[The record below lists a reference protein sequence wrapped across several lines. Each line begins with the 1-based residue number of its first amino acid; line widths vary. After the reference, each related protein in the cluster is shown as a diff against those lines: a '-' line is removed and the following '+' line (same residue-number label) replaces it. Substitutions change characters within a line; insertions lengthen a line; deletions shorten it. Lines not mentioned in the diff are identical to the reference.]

1 MSLTRDDKDMLAAEH
16 AMGLITGEEADQA
29 EQLLASD
36 EEYIELYARW
46 RERLSEI
53 DGTATRQPPGEALWN
68 RIASALPVAAKPQS
82 ARTPAASR
90 SQTLRLKDLWDSLGF
105 WRPAGLVAALAA
117 LVLATGLGLSV
128 REIGRQP
135 VLVAVLMTENNQ
147 PGAIVNVMADG
158 RAELVP
164 LSDIP
169 VPDGRTL
176 QIWTLW
182 DRVRGPVSVGLAQS
196 ARRLD
201 LELKAL
207 PRTTATQL
215 FEITLEPVGG
225 SPTGRPTG
233 PVLMK
238 GNATTAL

>member
-1 MSLTRDDKDMLAAEH
+1 MMTREDKDILAAEY
-16 AMGLITGEEADQA
+16 AMGLLAGEEAAQA
-29 EQLLASD
+29 EQLLADD
-36 EEYIELYARW
+36 EEFIAMHVRW

-53 DGTATRQPPGEALWN
+53 DATATKVTPDAALWT
-68 RIASALPVAAKPQS
+68 RIEAALPRAAKPQIAKMS
-82 ARTPAASR
+82 SPLPSPL
-90 SQTLRLKDLWDSLGF
+90 LRLKDLWDSLGF
-105 WRPAGLVAALAA
+105 WRPAGLVATMAA
-117 LVLATGLGLSV
+117 LVLAAGLGLSV
-128 REIGRQP
+128 REVGRQP

-147 PGAIVNVMADG
+147 PGAIVNVLADG

-164 LSDIP
+164 LGDIP
-169 VPDGRTL
+169 VPAGRVL

-201 LELKAL
+201 LEVKAL

-215 FEITLEPVGG
+215 FEITLEPEGG